1 MVGFTSIL
9 NFDSYRESKLK
20 SGCYLVA
27 VYCLLITGHLIFDR
41 MIQALR
47 GTRDIL
53 PEEVGYWQLIEA
65 KAREIL
71 TRAVYQEIRPPI
83 FEQTDLFERGI
94 GEATDVVGKEMYTFK
109 DRGDRSITLR
119 PEGTAGVVRAYISN
133 KLHAQGIQRLWY
145 TGAMFRYERPQAG
158 RQRQFH
164 QIGLE
169 LLGSAA
175 PRADVEAIALATE
188 ILQALGLKNL
198 TLDINSVGRGED
210 REKYR
215 EALVNYLA
223 PYKDELDEDS
233 RDRLTRNPL
242 RILDSKDQKTQEIA
256 QDAPKLI
263 DNLSDT
269 SKKHFD
275 TVLQLLTDLGIQY
288 QINHCL
294 VRGLDYYTHTA
305 FEIKSNDLGAQAT
318 VCGGGRYDG
327 LVAELGG
334 PETPGIGW
342 AIGMERLVLLLQQLQ
357 QSPVIQPDFYLVS
370 RGEIAEAQALVL
382 AQKLRSSKFTV
393 ELDLSSSA
401 FGKQFKRADRSGAIV
416 CLVLGDS
423 EAENHTVNLKWLAS
437 GEQESMAQS
446 DLIARIPELITK
458 IAQFKKV

>member
-1 MVGFTSIL
+1 
-9 NFDSYRESKLK
+9 
-20 SGCYLVA
+20 
-27 VYCLLITGHLIFDR
+27 
-41 MIQALR
+41 
-47 GTRDIL
+47 
-53 PEEVGYWQLIEA
+53 
-65 KAREIL
+65 
-71 TRAVYQEIRPPI
+71 
-83 FEQTDLFERGI
+83 
-94 GEATDVVGKEMYTFK
+94 
-109 DRGDRSITLR
+109 
-119 PEGTAGVVRAYISN
+119 
-133 KLHAQGIQRLWY
+133 
-145 TGAMFRYERPQAG
+145 MFRYERPQAG